1 MISAKSSFNK
11 GIYLNAVSRFKWGS
25 FLYFVLLF
33 FSGPFVLLTR
43 GSAAVTDFYGARAEK
58 GFSVILSS
66 EYILFPLL
74 LSIAVPTVVALLI
87 FSGVH
92 NSRHG
97 IFLHSLP
104 TTRKANFISLL
115 CASFTLMFAPIA
127 VIGIIYVL
135 MSFCGFGA
143 VITVTSALLWIAVN
157 IFVLFVMFSIAAF
170 SSYLTGNGIASVV
183 VNACIH
189 ILPVIISLAI
199 VNVGSKFIYGFSG
212 DYSIAET
219 IMTESPLIWIFS
231 HIISSENN
239 RLFSAPETYI
249 YIIGAAAVYAMTYLL
264 YKKRKIEACGDVAA
278 FKIFKPIL
286 KYGITLFT
294 VIAISSIISGT
305 PFMNG
310 ISKWIIIIA
319 FSAVVY
325 FASEMILNKNVR
337 VLKSYKGFVGFLVC
351 FFAVISFFAFTSVF
365 GYETYIPKESDIS
378 EAAVYDRQLAEPIAS
393 DAKLIKDTV
402 SIHRQLISSIP
413 TVNPEDTSGDL
424 GMMSVVYKL
433 KNGKTV
439 KRNYYVA
446 PNEIKD
452 IMNTMFMY
460 NDFKLNYTGISNL
473 NIQNIKNVDLYI
485 NSNGN
490 AYTLA
495 LNNDTQAFFDALKKD
510 IDAVGYEKMYEYTPV
525 SFSFHIGKSER
536 ENKTEKIF
544 KTGYG
549 NDYMY
554 FDITINGNFTNTI
567 SFLKDKGYYNQFY
580 GLLFKK
586 GMYVTKGAYEES
598 YLETGE
604 VFTSSNVVFVNETD
618 GYGLYDRYAFRVCND
633 SDGEKYYYIYSSDAY
648 DNKLAQNYIF
658 MVPEKELSE
667 YIEKYTVQN

>member
-33 FSGPFVLLTR
+33 FSGPFFLLTR
-43 GSAAVTDFYGARAEK
+43 GAAAVTDFYGARAEK
-58 GFSVILSS
+58 GFSVILNT

-104 TTRKANFISLL
+104 TTRKANFISML
-115 CASFTLMFAPIA
+115 CASFTLMFAPVAA
-127 VIGIIYVL
+127 VGLIYVL

-157 IFVLFVMFSIAAF
+157 VFVLFVMFSIAAF

-219 IMTESPLIWIFS
+219 IMFESPLIWIFR
-231 HIISSENN
+231 HIISSGNN

-249 YIIGAAAVYAMTYLL
+249 YIIGAAAVYALTYLL

-325 FASEMILNKNVR
+325 FAAEMLLSKNVR

-378 EAAVYDRQLAEPIAS
+378 EAAIYDSQLAEPIAS
-393 DAKLIKDTV
+393 DAMLIKDTV

-413 TVNPEDTSGDL
+413 TVNPEDTSEDL

-446 PNEIKD
+446 PDEIKE

-460 NDFKLNYTGISNL
+460 NDFKHNYTGIGNL

-495 LNNDTQAFFDALKKD
+495 LNNDTQAFFEALKKD
-510 IDAVGYEKMYEYTPV
+510 IDAVSYDKMYEYTPV
-525 SFSFHIGKSER
+525 SFSVHIDKSES

-567 SFLKDKGYYNQFY
+567 GFLKDKGYYNQFY

-586 GMYVTKGAYEES
+586 GMYVTKTAYEES

-604 VFTSSNVVFVNETD
+604 VFASSNVVFVNEAD
-618 GYGLYDRYAFRVCND
+618 GYGLFDRYAFRACND

-658 MVPEKELSE
+658 KVPVKELSE
-667 YIEKYTVQN
+667 YMEKYAVQN